1 MPVPVMKILALGLFF
16 AVLVLL
22 SVMYFH
28 HVWGLGLLTA
38 VAYYFILRNQDNVW
52 KGVSIV
58 LCVVFMWGLAYHLV
72 GSDLWTQT
80 KAGIDTVFSS
90 VKSKVLQ

>member
-1 MPVPVMKILALGLFF
+1 MPVPVMKILALGLFL
-16 AVLVLL
+16 AILVLL

-28 HVWGLGLLTA
+28 HIWGLGLLTA
-38 VAYYFILRNQDNVW
+38 VAYYFIQRNQDNVW
-52 KGVSIV
+52 RGVAIV

-80 KAGIDTVFSS
+80 KAGLDSVFST
-90 VKSKVLQ
+90 VKSNLLQ

>member
-1 MPVPVMKILALGLFF
+1 MPVQVMKILALGLFL

-38 VAYYFILRNQDNVW
+38 VAYFFVRRNQDNTW
-52 KGVSIV
+52 KGVAIV

-80 KAGIDTVFSS
+80 KAGLDTLFSTVRS
-90 VKSKVLQ
+90 NVLQ